1 MKALRPTLTAAAVV
15 FCTAAAWAQGSYSF
29 TNTVNQ
35 TIPDSSPS
43 GLTLAGNFTGMNGS
57 ISDLSLSLNI
67 GNAPSSTAYNGDLYA
82 YLAGPNGGY
91 SVLLNRTGVGT
102 GNAFGYNNTGFDVTF
117 ALDGSPANIH
127 SYGAGSFSVNPSTGQ
142 VMGTWA
148 PDGRTVDP
156 LSPPASFD
164 ASGTAGLNSF
174 LNTDPNGTWV
184 LFLADASGG
193 NTAEVNGWTL
203 NIQTIPEP
211 SAWALM
217 SVGLLALVQF
227 RRRR

>member
-1 MKALRPTLTAAAVV
+1 MKALRSTLTVAAVV
-15 FCTAAAWAQGSYSF
+15 LGTTAARADSYSF

-35 TIPDSSPS
+35 TIPDGSPS
-43 GLTLAGNFTGMNGS
+43 GLTLAGNFTGMNGP
-57 ISDLSLSLNI
+57 ISDISLSLNI
-67 GNAPSSTAYNGDLYA
+67 GSAPSSTAYNGDLYA

-117 ALDGSPANIH
+117 GLDGSPANIH
-127 SYGAGSFSVNPSTGQ
+127 SYGAGSFSSDPLTGQ
-142 VMGTWA
+142 VTGTWA

-156 LSPPASFD
+156 LSAPASFD

-174 LNTDPNGTWV
+174 LNTDPNGTWI
-184 LFLADASGG
+184 LFLTDASGG
-193 NTAEVNGWTL
+193 NTAQVNGWTL

-211 SAWALM
+211 STLALM
-217 SVGLLALVQF
+217 SVGALALIIL